1 MTLDEVDQK
10 GSQGVDLGVA
20 EAPPQLVLHLPA
32 FGQCPLAD
40 AFPGRARVQPL
51 LTAVPAPLRALQE
64 TQRDMSSTS
73 RVVACSAT
81 PRGSAS
87 RDTVGPL
94 GGDRTKHETE
104 RRPHALATD
113 SGHRIDDSG
122 HRSEEPVGLRLPD
135 ALVDGAVPTAA
146 DLRCSAGSHQ
156 GHRDYRVRAGEP
168 LPPHRRLVAQGLTVS
183 ARPASAIVSV
193 ANAGFAHAELSR
205 PVPA

>member
-1 MTLDEVDQK
+1 
-10 GSQGVDLGVA
+10 
-20 EAPPQLVLHLPA
+20 
-32 FGQCPLAD
+32 
-40 AFPGRARVQPL
+40 
-51 LTAVPAPLRALQE
+51 
-64 TQRDMSSTS
+64 MSSTS

-81 PRGSAS
+81 PRSSAS

-104 RRPHALATD
+104 RRPHVLAT
-113 SGHRIDDSG
+113 DSG